1 MAFGFIVS
9 VKFWIQFNYCFI
21 SYTAM
26 FDRFR
31 QKYPQGS
38 ITSSL
43 IQIHNDRYIV
53 SVSIKVDGVIL
64 ATTLAADEQIQVAEA
79 QATAQALQ
87 TLSIDEP
94 ATWRMPSA
102 VTELSLTQPQPAQ
115 ISSPLEDMPAAVA
128 TVEPSSV
135 VPVMDITQPLDTN
148 DLAVTAEPESHLTSN
163 HKKMAI
169 VQEDAAAA
177 TYDVVSDEQ
186 LLSVTDM
193 IPLINME
200 LKRLAWSREK
210 GRDCIIELYN
220 KRSSSLLSD
229 QELLGLLRYLQAQTV
244 PD

>member
-1 MAFGFIVS
+1 
-9 VKFWIQFNYCFI
+9 
-21 SYTAM
+21 M

-79 QATAQALQ
+79 QATVQALQ

-94 ATWRMPSA
+94 ATWTMPPTI
-102 VTELSLTQPQPAQ
+102 TELSLTQPQSAQ
-115 ISSPLEDMPAAVA
+115 INAPLEDIPAALA

-135 VPVMDITQPLDTN
+135 APVMDITQPLDTKN
-148 DLAVTAEPESHLTSN
+148 LAVTVELEPQLVNS

-169 VQEDAAAA
+169 VQEDATAA
-177 TYDVVSDEQ
+177 TYDVVSDQQ

-229 QELLGLLRYLQAQTV
+229 QELLGLLRYLQAQTA

>member
-1 MAFGFIVS
+1 
-9 VKFWIQFNYCFI
+9 
-21 SYTAM
+21 M

-79 QATAQALQ
+79 QATVQALQ

-94 ATWRMPSA
+94 AAWRIPPA

-115 ISSPLEDMPAAVA
+115 INAPPADIPAVLA
-128 TVEPSSV
+128 TIEPSSV
-135 VPVMDITQPLDTN
+135 VPGMEISQPSDTN
-148 DLAVTAEPESHLTSN
+148 DLIVEPEPQLVNN
-163 HKKMAI
+163 HKKVAI
-169 VQEDAAAA
+169 VQEDATAA

-229 QELLGLLRYLQAQTV
+229 QELLGLLRYLQAQTA

>member
-1 MAFGFIVS
+1 
-9 VKFWIQFNYCFI
+9 
-21 SYTAM
+21 M

-79 QATAQALQ
+79 QATAQAIQ
-87 TLSIDEP
+87 TLGIKEP
-94 ATWRMPSA
+94 L
-102 VTELSLTQPQPAQ
+102 VNQTELDPVLPIAIPQTMTELPDFSL
-115 ISSPLEDMPAAVA
+115 PAATEHLDMA
-128 TVEPSSV
+128 VEP
-135 VPVMDITQPLDTN
+135 
-148 DLAVTAEPESHLTSN
+148 EPPTINN
-163 HKKMAI
+163 HKKAAI
-169 VQEDAAAA
+169 VQEDITAA
-177 TYDVVSDEQ
+177 TYDVSSDDQ
-186 LLSVTDM
+186 PLSITDM

-229 QELLGLLRYLQAQTV
+229 EELLGLLRYLQAQTA

>member
-1 MAFGFIVS
+1 
-9 VKFWIQFNYCFI
+9 
-21 SYTAM
+21 M

-64 ATTLAADEQIQVAEA
+64 AITLAADEQIQVAEA

-94 ATWRMPSA
+94 ATWSMPPA
-102 VTELSLTQPQPAQ
+102 MTELPLTQPQPAQ
-115 ISSPLEDMPAAVA
+115 TNSPPEDISAALA
-128 TVEPSSV
+128 TVEPSSA
-135 VPVMDITQPLDTN
+135 VPVMDIAQPLDTK
-148 DLAVTAEPESHLTSN
+148 DLTAEPEPQLVNSHQ
-163 HKKMAI
+163 KMAI
-169 VQEDAAAA
+169 VQEDATAA
-177 TYDVVSDEQ
+177 TYDVASDEQ

-229 QELLGLLRYLQAQTV
+229 QELLGLLRYLQAQTA

>member
-1 MAFGFIVS
+1 VPRAFDFIVS
-9 VKFWIQFNYCFI
+9 VEFSIQFNDCFI
-21 SYTAM
+21 SYSAM

-115 ISSPLEDMPAAVA
+115 ISSPLKDIPAAVA

-135 VPVMDITQPLDTN
+135 VPGMEISQPSDTN
-148 DLAVTAEPESHLTSN
+148 DLIVEPEPQLVNS
-163 HKKMAI
+163 HKKVAI
-169 VQEDAAAA
+169 VQEDATAA

-229 QELLGLLRYLQAQTV
+229 QELLGLLRYLQAQIA

>member
-1 MAFGFIVS
+1 
-9 VKFWIQFNYCFI
+9 
-21 SYTAM
+21 M

-79 QATAQALQ
+79 QATVQALQ

-94 ATWRMPSA
+94 ATWTMPPTI
-102 VTELSLTQPQPAQ
+102 TELSLTQPQSAQ
-115 ISSPLEDMPAAVA
+115 INAPLEDIPAALA

-135 VPVMDITQPLDTN
+135 APVMDITQPLDTKN
-148 DLAVTAEPESHLTSN
+148 LAGTVELEPQLVNS

-169 VQEDAAAA
+169 VQEDATAA
-177 TYDVVSDEQ
+177 TYDVVSDQQ

-229 QELLGLLRYLQAQTV
+229 QELLGLLRYLQAQTA

>member
-1 MAFGFIVS
+1 
-9 VKFWIQFNYCFI
+9 
-21 SYTAM
+21 M

-53 SVSIKVDGVIL
+53 SVSIKVDGVVL

-87 TLSIDEP
+87 TLYLGE
-94 ATWRMPSA
+94 SA
-102 VTELSLTQPQPAQ
+102 LTEL
-115 ISSPLEDMPAAVA
+115 
-128 TVEPSSV
+128 
-135 VPVMDITQPLDTN
+135 PLDRQPKLELVPPILDARLN
-148 DLAVTAEPESHLTSN
+148 DIAKTASPIIFDEIGSIAAGTSEIIASGASAATDFGASDNIELAPQSAKNRKEKAAITAGAT
-163 HKKMAI
+163 AI
-169 VQEDAAAA
+169 VQENAEAT
-177 TYDVVSDEQ
+177 TYDISANLPVEPP
-186 LLSVTDM
+186 LSVTDM

-200 LKRLAWSREK
+200 LKRLGWSREK

-229 QELLGLLRYLQAQTV
+229 EELLGLLRYLQAQPAT
-244 PD
+244 DG